1 MSGRTAE
8 GDIMR
13 RRMTLTSMKD
23 MSEVNLTPLIDLTF
37 LLLITFIITFP
48 LIEQGIP
55 VNLPKG
61 KAQELKP
68 DAARTVTVD
77 KTGDIFLD
85 EVKVSIDE
93 FATEMQAAGKVDS
106 SVMVMVRGDKDLRYG
121 RIVEVLKVLNDANIT
136 KMALVTEA
144 DR

>member
-1 MSGRTAE
+1 
-8 GDIMR
+8 
-13 RRMTLTSMKD
+13 MTLTSMKD

>member
-1 MSGRTAE
+1 
-8 GDIMR
+8 MR

>member
-1 MSGRTAE
+1 MSGRTRP
-8 GDIMR
+8 GDLMH

-61 KAQELKP
+61 KSRELEP
-68 DAARTVTVD
+68 DVARTVTID
-77 KTGDIFLD
+77 KAGSIFLD
-85 EVKVSIDE
+85 EEKLTIDE
-93 FATEMQAAGKVDS
+93 FQAEMQTAAKIDS
-106 SVMVMVRGDKDLRYG
+106 SVMVMVRGDEDIRYG
-121 RIVEVLKVLNDANIT
+121 RIVEVLRVLNDANIT
-136 KMALVTEA
+136 KMALVTQAE
-144 DR
+144 

>member
-1 MSGRTAE
+1 
-8 GDIMR
+8 MR

-23 MSEVNLTPLIDLTF
+23 MSEINLTPLIDLTF

-77 KTGDIFLD
+77 KAGDIFLD
-85 EVKVSIDE
+85 DVKVTLEE
-93 FATEMQAAGKVDS
+93 FSLEMENAGKRDS
-106 SVMVMVRGDKDLRYG
+106 SVMVMVRGDENIKYG
-121 RIVEVLKVLNDANIT
+121 RMVEILRALNNAKIT
-136 KMALVTEA
+136 KMALVTQGE
-144 DR
+144 

>member
-1 MSGRTAE
+1 
-8 GDIMR
+8 MR

-23 MSEVNLTPLIDLTF
+23 MSEINLTPLIDLTF

-77 KTGDIFLD
+77 KAGDIFLD
-85 EVKVSIDE
+85 EVKVTLEE
-93 FATEMQAAGKVDS
+93 FSMEMENAGKRDS
-106 SVMVMVRGDKDLRYG
+106 SVMVLVRGDENIKYG
-121 RIVEVLKVLNDANIT
+121 RMVEILRVLNNAKIT
-136 KMALVTEA
+136 KMALVTQGE
-144 DR
+144 

>member
-1 MSGRTAE
+1 
-8 GDIMR
+8 
-13 RRMTLTSMKD
+13 MKD
-23 MSEVNLTPLIDLTF
+23 MSEINLTPLIDLTF

-77 KTGDIFLD
+77 KAGDIFLD
-85 EVKVSIDE
+85 DVKVTLEE
-93 FATEMQAAGKVDS
+93 FSLEMENAGKRDS
-106 SVMVMVRGDKDLRYG
+106 SVMVMVRGDENIKYG
-121 RIVEVLKVLNDANIT
+121 RMVEILRALNNAKIT
-136 KMALVTEA
+136 KMALVTQGE
-144 DR
+144 

>member
-1 MSGRTAE
+1 
-8 GDIMR
+8 
-13 RRMTLTSMKD
+13 MTLTSMKD

-61 KAQELKP
+61 KSRELDP
-68 DAARTVTVD
+68 DVARTVTID
-77 KTGDIFLD
+77 KAGTIFLD
-85 EVKVSIDE
+85 EVKLSIDE
-93 FATEMQAAGKVDS
+93 FETEMQSAGKVDS
-106 SVMVMVRGDKDLRYG
+106 SVMVMVRGDKDIRYG
-121 RIVEVLKVLNDANIT
+121 RIVEVLRVLNDANIT

-144 DR
+144 D

>member
-1 MSGRTAE
+1 MSAGTAE
-8 GDIMR
+8 GDKMR

-23 MSEVNLTPLIDLTF
+23 MSEINLTPLIDLTF

-77 KTGDIFLD
+77 KAGDIFLD
-85 EVKVSIDE
+85 DIKVTLEE
-93 FATEMQAAGKVDS
+93 FSLEMENAGRRDS
-106 SVMVMVRGDKDLRYG
+106 SVMVMVRGDENIKYG
-121 RIVEVLKVLNDANIT
+121 RIVEILKALNDAKIT
-136 KMALVTEA
+136 KMALVTQGE
-144 DR
+144 

>member
-1 MSGRTAE
+1 
-8 GDIMR
+8 MR
-13 RRMTLTSMKD
+13 RRMTLSSMKE
-23 MSEVNLTPLIDLTF
+23 MSEINLTPLIDLTF

-61 KAQELKP
+61 KARELKP

-77 KTGDIFLD
+77 KAGDIFLD

-93 FATEMQAAGKVDS
+93 FTAEMQSAGKMDS
-106 SVMVMVRGDKDLRYG
+106 SVMVMVRGDKDIRYG